1 MTKTIYFAGMNHL
14 AIDIGNTDTVF
25 GYWTEK
31 AELPKVLR
39 ISTKRFVSNKDQAS
53 LSFTAGINDWEISE
67 PVDIILSSVT
77 PAATETV
84 YSLVKFHLKQEIKK
98 LDKTTFFRL
107 PLEIISPDEIG
118 TDLVANALAS
128 HIIYRGDSII
138 VDFGTA
144 MSFTTIDKNGKI
156 LGVSIAP
163 GLQTAIKS
171 LTSNAAQLFE
181 VPLIMPASALGQNTE
196 HAIQAGIM
204 YGYDG
209 LVRGIIQAQEKEL
222 GIKLNIIATGGLS
235 QKIPTLKEIVHH
247 YEPHLTLTG
256 LRLACNYL

>member
-1 MTKTIYFAGMNHL
+1 MTKTIYFACMNHL
-14 AIDIGNTDTVF
+14 TIDIGNTDTVF

-31 AELPKVLR
+31 AEMPKILR
-39 ISTKRFVSNKDQAS
+39 ISTKRFVSHKDQAS
-53 LSFTAGINDWEISE
+53 MSFTAGIQDWEISE
-67 PVDIILSSVT
+67 PIDIILSSVT
-77 PAATETV
+77 PAATEIV
-84 YSLVKFHLKQEIKK
+84 YSLLKFQLKQEIKR

-107 PLEIISPDEIG
+107 PLDIISPDEIG

-128 HIIYRGDSII
+128 YILFRQDSII

-144 MSFTTIDKNGKI
+144 MSFTTVDKNGKI

-181 VPLIMPASALGQNTE
+181 VPLIMPVSALGQNTE

-209 LVRGIIQAQEKEL
+209 LVRGIVHAQEKEL
-222 GIKLNIIATGGLS
+222 GLPLNVIATGGLS
-235 QKIPTLKEIVHH
+235 QKIPTLKEVVHH
-247 YEPHLTLTG
+247 YEPHLTLIG
-256 LRLACNYL
+256 LRLACDYL